1 MNTQKIYYTNSIPGS
16 GKTRWAISQMKKHLA
31 NTNANTI
38 ILYCA
43 PTIDLLNEVYSKIL
57 EDDKNELRIHLI
69 HHENVSGIN
78 GLLQKSFNLL
88 HNRYISNTNS
98 KQLADADFYDEMD
111 VYDIKPGD
119 IVLIT
124 HSAFWNSSFSG
135 SNQTFLDKDKINLII
150 DEARDCY
157 ISSFSFDIIEPNTAI
172 RFKKYLGFKEQS
184 NSVLIN
190 PKKLSPAR
198 LANEDFSSYMF
209 KSSFEDLF
217 AEFTAI
223 STRENIDLYAL
234 SAYDPAKQRFTL
246 TIVRAP
252 YDALY
257 GWRKV
262 ILLSAFYSDSQLY
275 HLLNCVHLH
284 AHFKDIYSYDQID
297 ISSKIIDELHLKKIK
312 NRLKQ
317 TSISWIYDSAV
328 SYTKYKYYIPAL
340 FRHKYKVDYTGL
352 IQEYKQI
359 FDIAKKTF
367 LCNFEHAQFSNF
379 IKALV
384 PKRKVQWDTYL
395 DLLKD
400 KMNQRYL
407 GSEENKALIFEL
419 IDHWKYTSH
428 LVPINPTS
436 FAAIYSQELVKRWC
450 TAHGQALTE
459 KSYLLSVNINDPNKN
474 TEPNKLVFQKKTKN
488 STHAVSIETSKLSSY
503 ENWNENMP
511 DIVKQYAEPLIGN
524 PSGLNMYSKYD
535 TVVLISSY
543 LPPQDLV
550 NWFSKYCPT
559 YDVDLDFNLGQ
570 TIQVMMRCSIRD
582 ESAKND
588 VFVVLNSREQAQKIR
603 QRLLDLPVLVDPDLF
618 DMPKTD
624 LINVSIDANTTSYK
638 KLSLEKKKKIIER
651 NKAYYKSDSSKLAK
665 ARKLL
670 SSNDAYYDFAID
682 EKSSELNKQRN
693 YTNVKLYR
701 AKAKYGEDSI
711 EYKNELIARNSFTKK
726 IKNIQNSV
734 KREPITYLKQNINT
748 FRKKEFT
755 EFYKK
760 RIIAA
765 KKLLESSTLDID
777 AQNEFLNTKIDKAID
792 IQ

>member
-31 NTNANTI
+31 NNSVNII

-43 PTIDLLNEVYSKIL
+43 PTVDLLNEVYNKII
-57 EDDKNELRIHLI
+57 DYDKTEMRVHLI
-69 HHENVSGIN
+69 HHDNVSGVN
-78 GLLQKSFNLL
+78 CLLQRSFKLL
-88 HNRYISNTNS
+88 HNRYENNANS

-119 IVLIT
+119 VVLIT
-124 HSAFWNSSFSG
+124 HAAFWNSSFSG

-198 LANEDFSSYMF
+198 LASEDFSAYMF
-209 KSSFEDLF
+209 RSSFEDLF
-217 AEFTAI
+217 AEFKTI
-223 STRENIDLYAL
+223 SVRENIDLYAL

-284 AHFKDIYSYDQID
+284 EHFKDVYSYDQID

-328 SYTKYKYYIPAL
+328 SYTKYKYYIPVL
-340 FRHKYKVDYTGL
+340 FRHKHIIDYSAL

-395 DLLKD
+395 DLLKE

-407 GSEENKALIFEL
+407 GSEENKVRVFKLIEQWNYT
-419 IDHWKYTSH
+419 DHI
-428 LVPINPTS
+428 VPINPTS

-450 TAHGQALTE
+450 TAHELAFKE
-459 KSYLLSVNINDPNKN
+459 KSYLLSVNINDPNKT
-474 TEPNKLVFQKKTKN
+474 TESNKLVFQKKTKDN
-488 STHAVSIETSKLSSY
+488 THAASIETSKLSSF

-550 NWFSKYCPT
+550 NWFAKYCPT

-582 ESAKND
+582 ESSKND
-588 VFVVLNSREQAQKIR
+588 VFVVLNSREQAQKIK
-603 QRLLDLPVLVDPDLF
+603 QRLLDLPVLLDPDIF

-624 LINVSIDANTTSYK
+624 LINVSIDTDITPYK
-638 KLSLEKKKKIIER
+638 KLSDEKKKIIIER
-651 NKAYYKSDSSKLAK
+651 NKAYYRSDSAKLAK

-670 SSNDAYYDFAID
+670 SSSDAYYDFAID
-682 EKSSELNKQRN
+682 EKASALYKQRN
-693 YTNVKLYR
+693 YVTVKLHR
-701 AKAKYGEDSI
+701 LKVRLGTNST
-711 EYKNELIARNSFTKK
+711 EYKDALKARNIIAKEL
-726 IKNIQNSV
+726 KNIKKQT
-734 KREPITYLKQNINT
+734 RQETAIDLKQNIDT
-748 FRKKEFT
+748 FRKREFSQ
-755 EFYKK
+755 FYKA

-765 KKLLESSTLDID
+765 KKILKSSTLSND
-777 AQNEFLNTKIDKAID
+777 AQKAFLDQNIDKAID